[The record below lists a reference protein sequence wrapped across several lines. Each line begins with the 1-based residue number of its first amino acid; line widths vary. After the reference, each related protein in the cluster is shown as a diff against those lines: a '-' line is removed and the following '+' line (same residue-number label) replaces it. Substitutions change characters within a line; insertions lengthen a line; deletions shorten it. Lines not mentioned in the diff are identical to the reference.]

1 MESVSV
7 RELKNNPSV
16 ALRHARDGAM
26 VVVTNRDAPEAL
38 LVGLEHLRVPDVKR
52 LRIALAA
59 SLFRDGVI
67 TTGTA
72 ARIAGVDRADMFEML
87 SRLGI
92 PIDGNVNE
100 VAQDVDVI
108 HAWLKRTRKPVSA
121 SAIGPVAKPPRKPA
135 SKPAA
140 RRAAMAR

>member
-7 RELKNNPSV
+7 RELKNNPSG
-16 ALRHARDGAM
+16 ALRHARAGEL

-72 ARIAGVDRADMFEML
+72 ARIADVSRADMFEVL

-92 PIDGNVNE
+92 PLDGNVSE
-100 VAQDVDVI
+100 VEHDVDVI
-108 HAWLKRTRKPVSA
+108 HTWLKRNRKP
-121 SAIGPVAKPPRKPA
+121 GKPA
-135 SKPAA
+135 RKVA
-140 RRAAMAR
+140 RPSSSRAG

>member
-1 MESVSV
+1 MESVSI
-7 RELKNNPSV
+7 RELKNNPTG

-38 LVGLEHLRVPDVKR
+38 LVGLEHLRVPDVRR

-72 ARIAGVDRADMFEML
+72 ARIAGVSRADMFEML

-92 PIDGNVNE
+92 PLDGNVSD
-100 VAQDVDVI
+100 VAHDVDVI
-108 HAWLKRTRKPVSA
+108 HAWLKRA
-121 SAIGPVAKPPRKPA
+121 RKPA
-135 SKPAA
+135 SRAASASKAKPGPRSAA
-140 RRAAMAR
+140 RRTLKTR